1 MVSEIMLQQTQ
12 VDRVIPKYKE
22 FLAAFPNIVS
32 LAKASTSEVL
42 SHWSGL
48 GYNRRALFLK
58 RTAEIIVKDFKGKF
72 PKDPE
77 TLETLPGMG
86 HYTARA
92 IATFSFGGTYTFI
105 ETNIRSVFIHEFM
118 PKALSVSDMDL
129 IPYVETSLSK
139 IRSREWYFALMDY
152 GSFLK
157 KTQPNPNRKSKHHTK
172 QSTFEG
178 SLRQIRGAFLKKLID
193 GKKHKKSELLVMYK
207 KDITRAKT
215 ALQRLIDEGFLE
227 ELKNSYI
234 KIKK

>member
-22 FLAAFPNIVS
+22 FLKAFPNVVS
-32 LAKASTSEVL
+32 LAKASTSDVL

-77 TLETLPGMG
+77 TLETLPGIG

-105 ETNIRSVFIHEFM
+105 ETNIRSVYIHEFM

-139 IRSREWYFALMDY
+139 VRPREWYFALMDY

-157 KTQPNPNRKSKHHTK
+157 KTQRNPNRKSKHHTK
-172 QSTFEG
+172 QSKFEG
-178 SLRQIRGAFLKKLID
+178 SLRQIRGTLLKKLVD
-193 GKKHKKSELLVMYK
+193 GKKHKKSELLALYK
-207 KDITRAKT
+207 KDLDKAQN
-215 ALQRLIDEGFLE
+215 ALQGLISEGFIQE
-227 ELKNSYI
+227 KSNYI
-234 KIKK
+234 KIIN